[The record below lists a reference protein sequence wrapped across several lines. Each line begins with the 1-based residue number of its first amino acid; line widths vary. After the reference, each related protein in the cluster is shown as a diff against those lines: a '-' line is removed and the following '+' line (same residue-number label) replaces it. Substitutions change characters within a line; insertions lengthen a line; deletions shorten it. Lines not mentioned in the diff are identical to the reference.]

1 VSGRPAAAGTPGLE
15 LTNVDRVLWPSTG
28 FTKGQLLDYYARISQ
43 AMLPHLVDRP
53 LTLGR
58 FPGGVDAQGFAQTEC
73 RGRPTWLRTAAIALR
88 DGRVR
93 NFCLAQDLPSL
104 LWIANQGTIELH
116 AFLASAQTLDRPM
129 AVLFDL
135 DPEPPAGF
143 CDAARVALLLR
154 DLLARRNLLAVVKT
168 TGGVGLHVLVPLNSR
183 HGYEQTRKFARA
195 AARELAAHHPDVATS
210 AAHRDRR
217 AGTVLVDWAQN
228 GERRTMVAPY
238 SLRAADVP
246 SVSTPVSW
254 REIECARGML
264 RFAPHETLARVEQLG
279 DLFEPTLTTVQS
291 LG

>member
-1 VSGRPAAAGTPGLE
+1 MAAAAAGLPGLK
-15 LTNVDRVLWPSTG
+15 LTNLDRVLWARTG
-28 FTKGQLLDYYARISQ
+28 FTKGRLLDYYASVSG
-43 AMLPHLVDRP
+43 ALLPHLADRP

-58 FPGGVDAQGFAQTEC
+58 FPAGVDSRGFAQTEC
-73 RGRPTWLRTAAIALR
+73 RGRPDWLHTAAIPLR

-116 AFLASAQTLDRPM
+116 TFLASARSLDHPT

-143 CDAARVALLLR
+143 LEAATVALLLR
-154 DLLARRNLLAVVKT
+154 EWLARRDLLAVAKT
-168 TGGVGLHVLVPLNSR
+168 TGGVGLHVLVPLNSP
-183 HGYEQTRKFARA
+183 HSYEQTREFARA
-195 AARELAAHHPDVATS
+195 AAYELAADHQQVVAS

-217 AGTVLVDWAQN
+217 AGKVLVDWAQN

-246 SVSTPVSW
+246 LASTPVSW
-254 REIECARGML
+254 SEIDPAGGIL
-264 RFAPHETLARVEQLG
+264 RFAPDETLARAERMG
-279 DLFEPTLTTVQS
+279 DLFEPALTAVQNVC
-291 LG
+291 